1 MTEEPTRQ
9 SRRLS
14 GVWERLSIIDK
25 QWYELVFYGFLL
37 AWIVAL
43 LVVAWEWSWDNKLI
57 PYVTGVPTI
66 LVLLAKLAKIVAP
79 EWYER
84 LTPDFGSESS
94 ADDQRAGDDK
104 ADEVNELT
112 QAYEEVSEDS
122 TAGRPQTERIAYGV
136 RMTAWSMVLP
146 LLMYVLGFAN
156 ALVLF
161 TLAFGL
167 RFYESPRRAVVVT
180 VVFSGLMYLFFYLL
194 IGMQPWQGTLGIP
207 SIVDVLG
214 LG

>member
-9 SRRLS
+9 DDPLS
-14 GVWERLSIIDK
+14 NVWERLSTIDK
-25 QWYELVFYGFLL
+25 QWFELVFYGFLL
-37 AWIVAL
+37 VWLVAL

-57 PYVTGVPTI
+57 PYVAGIPTVLM
-66 LVLLAKLAKIVAP
+66 LVVKLAKIIAP
-79 EWYER
+79 GWYGR
-84 LTPDFGSESS
+84 LVPEFGAEPGSGATGESGV
-94 ADDQRAGDDK
+94 D
-104 ADEVNELT
+104 ELT
-112 QAYEEVSEDS
+112 QAYEEVSEES
-122 TAGRPQTERIAYGV
+122 TAGRSGAERVAYGV
-136 RMTAWSMVLP
+136 RMTAWSMALP

-167 RFYESPRRAVVVT
+167 RFYDSPRRAVVVT
-180 VVFSGLMYLFFYLL
+180 VVFSVLMYVFFYLL

>member
-1 MTEEPTRQ
+1 MTEEQTRQ
-9 SRRLS
+9 GEPLS
-14 GVWERLSIIDK
+14 DVWERLSRIDK
-25 QWYELVFYGFLL
+25 QWFELVFYGLL
-37 AWIVAL
+37 LVWLVAL

-57 PYVTGVPTI
+57 PYVAGIPTALM
-66 LVLLAKLAKIVAP
+66 LVVKLVKIVVPGWYDRVMP
-79 EWYER
+79 E
-84 LTPDFGSESS
+84 FGSESS
-94 ADDQRAGDDK
+94 ADDDQEG
-104 ADEVNELT
+104 ELA
-112 QAYEEVSEDS
+112 QAYEQVREDS
-122 TAGRPQTERIAYGV
+122 STGRPRTERIAYGV

-167 RFYESPRRAVVVT
+167 RFYDSPRRAVVVT
-180 VVFSGLMYLFFYLL
+180 VVFSVLMYVFFYLL